1 MERAAIEKD
10 VSDEALMSNLAS
22 GQQDAIGLLYA
33 RYAPTILGMAAQAL
47 GRPTAED
54 IVQDVFIAV
63 WKNAP
68 TYNPKRGT
76 VRPWLLQI
84 AHYRIA
90 NELRRRTRRPQI
102 QADPDGERLA
112 SLPEPGPGQPEEVW
126 NAYRHSA
133 LRRALEELPPP
144 QRQALGLAFFEQLS
158 HDEIA
163 SALKLPLGTAKSRIR
178 GGLRSLRLR
187 LAPLIAALAGIAI
200 LGVFALR
207 LLSGNTELARDERAL
222 TMLTSSDSQALRLTA
237 PSALES
243 RIHGVYRYRPGSQI
257 AVLTISNFPP
267 APAGR
272 VYRAWAL
279 CGGAWIPLGDVRP
292 DASGHARRIAE
303 HPALASRPDR
313 LEVTLEPEI
322 GGMAPSGPI
331 LIAWPPK

>member
-10 VSDEALMSNLAS
+10 VSDEALMSDLAS

-54 IVQDVFIAV
+54 IVQEVFLAV

-68 TYNPKRGT
+68 TYDPKRGP

-90 NELRRRTRRPQI
+90 NELRRKSRRPQV

-112 SLPEPGPGQPEEVW
+112 SLPEPGPGQSEEVW

-178 GGLRSLRLR
+178 AGLRTLRLR
-187 LAPLIAALAGIAI
+187 LAPLVAALGAIAI
-200 LGVFALR
+200 LGVFASR
-207 LLSGNTELARDERAL
+207 FLSGNKDLARDERAL

-237 PSALES
+237 PNAPES
-243 RIHGVYRYRPGSQI
+243 RIHGVYRYRPASRL

-279 CGGAWIPLGDVRP
+279 RGGAWVLLGDARP
-292 DASGHARRIAE
+292 DASGHALLIAE
-303 HPALASRPDR
+303 HAALASRPDQ
-313 LEVTLEPEI
+313 LEVTLEPET
-322 GGMAPSGPI
+322 GGTAPSGPI
-331 LIAWPPK
+331 LIAWTPE